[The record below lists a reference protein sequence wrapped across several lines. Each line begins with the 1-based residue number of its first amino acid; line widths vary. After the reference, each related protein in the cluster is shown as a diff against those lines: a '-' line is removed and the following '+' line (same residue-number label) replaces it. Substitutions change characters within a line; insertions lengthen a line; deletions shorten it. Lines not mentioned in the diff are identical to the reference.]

1 MEHAHFLPG
10 TGVEQGTS
18 MVGEKEMEGSK
29 SRCNWRGLR
38 FPFILGFVL
47 ALAPPIA
54 QSRTLRFV
62 TLLYRHGDRSPV
74 RTYPRDPYQESA
86 WPQGFGQLSQ
96 EGMQQQW
103 DLGQALRRRYDGF
116 LSASYN
122 RQEIYVR
129 STDFDRTLMS
139 AEANLAGLY
148 PPEGKQVFNP
158 NITWQPIPVHTVPD
172 HMEKLLRF
180 PLSSC
185 PRYEQL
191 QNETRQTPEY
201 VNMTIQNMEFLKMV
215 ANMTGIQDVSIES
228 VWSVHDALFCETTHK
243 MNLPAWVTPVVMAK
257 LKELKD
263 FSFSVLFGIH
273 RQVEKAR
280 LQGGVLLSQIRKNLT
295 LATKDSAPHHLKMLV
310 YSAHDTTL
318 AALQTALNVYNGK
331 QPPYASCHIFE
342 LYEEDDGNFTVEM
355 FFRNESQKEPYIL
368 QLPDC
373 KQRCPLPQFL
383 QLTEPVISKDW
394 KQECKIIS
402 TLNDTEVIV
411 TLAVCGS
418 LLFLLTVL
426 LLTVLF
432 RLKSQPLGYSHLS
445 NEGEQP

>member
-1 MEHAHFLPG
+1 
-10 TGVEQGTS
+10 
-18 MVGEKEMEGSK
+18 MEGSK

-38 FPFILGFVL
+38 FTFILGFVL
-47 ALAPPIA
+47 ALAPPIS

-74 RTYPRDPYQESA
+74 KTYPRDPYQESA

-96 EGMQQQW
+96 EGMQQHW

-116 LSASYN
+116 LSTSYK
-122 RQEIYVR
+122 RQEIFVR

-172 HMEKLLRF
+172 YMEKLLRF
-180 PLSSC
+180 PLPSC

-191 QNETRQTPEY
+191 LNETRQSPEY

-215 ANMTGIQDVSIES
+215 ANITGIQDVSIES
-228 VWSVHDALFCETTHK
+228 VWSVYDALFCETMHK

-263 FSFSVLFGIH
+263 FSFNVLFGIH

-318 AALQTALNVYNGK
+318 VALQTALNVYNGK

-373 KQRCPLPQFL
+373 KQLCPLPQFL

-402 TLNDTEVIV
+402 TLNDTELIV

-432 RLKSQPLGYSHLS
+432 RVKSQPLGYSHLS

>member
-1 MEHAHFLPG
+1 
-10 TGVEQGTS
+10 
-18 MVGEKEMEGSK
+18 MVGEKK
-29 SRCNWRGLR
+29 TWK
-38 FPFILGFVL
+38 
-47 ALAPPIA
+47 
-54 QSRTLRFV
+54 
-62 TLLYRHGDRSPV
+62 LYRHGDRSPV
-74 RTYPRDPYQESA
+74 KTYPRDPYQESA

-96 EGMQQQW
+96 EGMQQHW

-122 RQEIYVR
+122 RQEIFVR

-172 HMEKLLRF
+172 YMEKLLRF

-191 QNETRQTPEY
+191 QNETRQMPEY
-201 VNMTIQNMEFLKMV
+201 VNMTVQNMEFLKMV
-215 ANMTGIQDVSIES
+215 ANMTGIQDVSLES
-228 VWSVHDALFCETTHK
+228 VWSVYDALFCETTHK
-243 MNLPAWVTPVVMAK
+243 MNLPAWVTPVVMAT

-263 FSFSVLFGIH
+263 FSFNVLFGIH

-280 LQGGVLLSQIRKNLT
+280 LQGDCLLWILRGRFTYFFFPQ
-295 LATKDSAPHHLKMLV
+295 
-310 YSAHDTTL
+310 HDTTL

-383 QLTEPVISKDW
+383 QLTEPVIAKDW
-394 KQECKIIS
+394 KQECQIIS
-402 TLNDTEVIV
+402 TLNDTELIV

-432 RLKSQPLGYSHLS
+432 RVKSQPLGYSHLS
-445 NEGEQP
+445 SEGEQP